1 MRLVWIFVFSG
12 LLCACSDA
20 GKLPPESIAR
30 STVMGLNLGF
40 NMHSPDEMARNVTDD
55 VEWFTVAGA
64 AISVEANGKQA
75 LLEGMRDY
83 FESVRDVRAEIE
95 ATLPNLPFVATR
107 ERVYW
112 QTDDGERSQASLA
125 VYELEGGKVRRVWY
139 FPETDRR

>member
-1 MRLVWIFVFSG
+1 MRCVSISFTIV
-12 LLCACSDA
+12 LLCACSDT
-20 GKLPPESIAR
+20 GNLPPESIAR

-55 VEWFTVAGA
+55 IEWFNVAGA

-75 LLEGMRDY
+75 LLEGMRGY
-83 FESVRDVRAEIE
+83 FESMRDVRADIE

-125 VYELEGGKVRRVWY
+125 VYELQGDKVRRVWY
-139 FPETDRR
+139 FPETDLR